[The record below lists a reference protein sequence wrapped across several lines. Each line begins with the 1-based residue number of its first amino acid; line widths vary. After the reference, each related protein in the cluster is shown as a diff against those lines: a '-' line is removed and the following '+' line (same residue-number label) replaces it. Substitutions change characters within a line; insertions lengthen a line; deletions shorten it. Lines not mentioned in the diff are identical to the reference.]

1 MKSQF
6 ANPAVLSA
14 LAALALS
21 SAAVAQTKPVTD
33 ENVTAKD
40 VATTPASDLNL
51 VKDDIPPVLLKAQD
65 NPYATDGL
73 KKCPQYASAIGELDA
88 VLGPDVDVAGAKDG
102 KLKPGQVAQ
111 SVVGSFIPFRGVIR
125 EVSGARKQQEAMR
138 DAIVAGMMRRSF
150 LKGMGLK
157 LGCAYPA
164 RPADDAARK
173 RLAALDN

>member
-1 MKSQF
+1 VKSFQL
-6 ANPAVLSA
+6 AV
-14 LAALALS
+14 AALALL
-21 SAAVAQTKPVTD
+21 AAPAHAQQGQDKPITD
-33 ENVTAKD
+33 ETVTARD

-51 VKDDIPPVLLKAQD
+51 MKDEVPPVLIAAQG

-73 KKCPQYASAIGELDA
+73 KKCSHYASAIGELDA
-88 VLGPDVDVAGAKDG
+88 VLGPDVDVAAAKDG
-102 KLKPGQVAQ
+102 KLQVGQVAQ

-125 EVSGARKQQEAMR
+125 EVSGARKQQDAVEA
-138 DAIVAGMMRRSF
+138 AIVAGMMRRAF
-150 LKGMGLK
+150 LKGVGLK